1 MNKESQMKRL
11 FGTDGIRGVANL
23 HPMTPEMAVAIGRAI
38 AAYFRTDS
46 SRRVVIGKD
55 TRISCDMLECALAAG
70 LSSMGADACLC
81 GVLPTPGVAAIAA
94 RLGACAGIVVSASHN
109 PYADNGIKVFDGNG
123 FKLSESVEQVLE
135 EQIIEE
141 SQRSCVGYGSVSH
154 SSVVG
159 RCDAIMDALD
169 YYGDFLVNVVPDLSL
184 DGLRLVLDCSHGA
197 TFQAAPDVFSRL
209 GAEIFVL
216 SDKPD
221 GVNIND
227 GCGSQH
233 PAALRKAVLKHKAH
247 AGFAFDGDGDRVIA
261 VDETGRVLTGD
272 QALAV
277 CAVHMKQAGRLVGN
291 RVVATVMSN
300 MGLKIALKKQGIH
313 LSLAQV
319 GDRYVMEMMKSE
331 GAVLGGED
339 SGHTL
344 FLDRHTTGD
353 GILSAL
359 QLLESMRSASKP
371 LSELAG
377 IMSVFPQ
384 ILINVPVSE
393 KPDIATV
400 AEIQDMVEQVES
412 RLGDE
417 GRVLIRY
424 SGTQPLCRVMVEGPS
439 QKETRTFAEQIA
451 EKVRVSIG
459 KV

>member
-1 MNKESQMKRL
+1 MKRL

-81 GVLPTPGVAAIAA
+81 GVIPTPGVAAIAA

-135 EQIIEE
+135 ERILKE
-141 SQRSCVGYGSVSH
+141 SQRSCVGYGSPSN
-154 SSVVG
+154 SSAVG

-197 TFQAAPDVFSRL
+197 TFQAAPDVFSRF

-247 AGFAFDGDGDRVIA
+247 AGFAFDGDGDRVIS

-359 QLLESMRSASKP
+359 QLLEAMRSASKP
-371 LSELAG
+371 ISELAG

-400 AEIQDMVEQVES
+400 AGIQDMVEQVET

-424 SGTQPLCRVMVEGPS
+424 SGTQLLCRVMVEGPS

-459 KV
+459 KA

>member
-1 MNKESQMKRL
+1 MKRL
-11 FGTDGIRGVANL
+11 FGTDGIRGVANR

-38 AAYFRTDS
+38 AAYFKTDS
-46 SRRVVIGKD
+46 SCRVVIGKD
-55 TRISCDMLECALAAG
+55 TRISGDMLECALAAG
-70 LSSMGADACLC
+70 LCAMGADACLC

-94 RLGACAGIVVSASHN
+94 KLGACAGIVVSASHN

-123 FKLSESVEQVLE
+123 FKLSESVEAVLE
-135 EQIIEE
+135 ARIVKE
-141 SQRSCVGYGSVSH
+141 SQHGSISQG
-154 SSVVG
+154 VG

-169 YYGDFLVNVVPDLSL
+169 YYGEFLVNTVPDLSL
-184 DGLRLVLDCSHGA
+184 DGLRIVLDCSHGA

-216 SDKPD
+216 SHKPD
-221 GVNIND
+221 GVNINA

-233 PAALRKAVLKHKAH
+233 PEALRKAVVKHKAH

-261 VDETGRVLTGD
+261 VDETGKVLTGD
-272 QALAV
+272 QAMAV
-277 CAVHMKQAGRLVGN
+277 CAVHMKQAGRLAGN

-313 LSLAQV
+313 LFLAQV
-319 GDRYVMEMMKSE
+319 GDRHVMEMMKSE

-359 QLLESMRSASKP
+359 QLLEAMRSASKP

-384 ILINVPVSE
+384 VLINVPVSE
-393 KPDIATV
+393 KPDIETV
-400 AEIQDMVEQVES
+400 AGIRDVVGQVET

-451 EKVRVSIG
+451 EKVRVVIG
-459 KV
+459 KA